1 LLFLQISP
9 KTLPTHEILFFFSA
23 PALRN
28 GARKIEPDGVKI
40 SQALLPLAGAVALN
54 PLMQMEWRR

>member
-9 KTLPTHEILFFFSA
+9 KTLPTHEILYFLFS
-23 PALRN
+23 ALRN